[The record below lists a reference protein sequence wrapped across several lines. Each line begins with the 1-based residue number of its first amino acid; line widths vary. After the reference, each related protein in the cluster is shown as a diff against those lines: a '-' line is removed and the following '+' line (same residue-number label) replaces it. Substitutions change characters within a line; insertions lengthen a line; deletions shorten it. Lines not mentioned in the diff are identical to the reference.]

1 MSTVKLRGSKRPVVR
16 AHGLRKT
23 VKAAK
28 GVDALDGSGGTA
40 AADLGRRLLEAGE
53 FIAVIARSNASWSD
67 RIPGSVRVGGG
78 RSGVVVRA
86 GNRSAPH
93 AYSWE
98 IPGVQHPVFGGRDT
112 KRPDAPW
119 VPNGTRRFLLPAAD
133 EGAGGAAEI
142 VARVISDWAR
152 EYGFTD

>member
-1 MSTVKLRGSKRPVVR
+1 MPTVKLRGRKRPVVR
-16 AHGLRKT
+16 AHGLRKA

-28 GVDALDGSGGTA
+28 GVSALDGSGGSA
-40 AADLGRRLLEAGE
+40 SADLGLRLREAGE
-53 FIAVIARSNASWSD
+53 LVADLARANASWSE

-119 VPNGTRRFLLPAAD
+119 VPNGTRRFMLPAAD
-133 EGAGGAAEI
+133 EGADGAAEI
-142 VARVISDWAR
+142 VAQVISDWAR
-152 EYGFTD
+152 EYGFTE